1 MKVKVNSL
9 DNKLVDEI
17 NLKKD
22 IFGIPFREDI
32 IYRMIRYQN
41 AKKQSG
47 NHKTK
52 VISEISG
59 TTKKPFKQK
68 GTGSARQGSKRS
80 PQMRGGAVIFG
91 PQVRSHAHKLPKKIK
106 SLALK
111 IALSKKYDDGK
122 LKILSDV
129 KLSKS
134 KTSILKTKIK
144 NLGIESALFIS
155 GKKVDNNFLLA
166 SRNIPNID
174 ILSIEGLNVYAIL
187 KRDFL
192 VLSIEALSS
201 INDRFVKWRQHRTKE
216 FLKFWDLQ

>member
-1 MKVKVNSL
+1 MKHQVNSL
-9 DNKLVDEI
+9 DNKSV
-17 NLKKD
+17 KD
-22 IFGIPFREDI
+22 IDLEKAIFGVPYKEDI
-32 IYRMIRYQN
+32 IYRMIRYQT

-52 VISEISG
+52 GISEISG

-106 SLALK
+106 NLALK
-111 IALSKKYDDGK
+111 IALSKKLSDGK
-122 LKILSDV
+122 LKVVSDI
-129 KLSKS
+129 KLTKS
-134 KTSILKTKIK
+134 KTSLLKNKLKT
-144 NLGIESALFIS
+144 LGVDSVLFVA
-155 GKKVDNNFLLA
+155 GKEIDNNFLLA

-174 ILSIEGLNVYAIL
+174 LLPFQGINVYTII

-192 VLSIEALSS
+192 ILSQDAVELL
-201 INDRFVKWRQHRTKE
+201 NERFSKWV
-216 FLKFWDLQ
+216 